1 MKLWNRL
8 LASLRVR
15 RTATDRDLDD
25 ELRDHI
31 ERRAHELRREGL
43 SEAEARRRALVELGG
58 VQQIKEEVRAMRSGV
73 WLEALPQ
80 DVRFAARQLHARPG
94 FTLVAVLTLALG
106 IGASTAI
113 FSVVNAVVLRPLP
126 YPDAERL
133 AVVHQTAIAQGGEA
147 IPFSPPNYL
156 DFREQARSFAHFGG
170 AFWSAATLT
179 GGEPERLEAAYVHA
193 SYFAALGMP
202 PQTGRL
208 LEEADEARGA
218 APVVLL
224 SHGFWRRRFGAD
236 PAILGRTLTLND
248 KAHTVVG
255 VLPQGVKYPLE
266 AEVWTPLKFAPSEM
280 QERFSFYVRVVAR
293 LAPGV
298 SLEQAQSE
306 LDTIAQR
313 LAQQRPDTNKG
324 FGARLVPLHDHIV
337 GDVRATLLY
346 LLGAVGFVWLIAC
359 ANVANLM
366 LSRTAAR
373 EREMAVRTALGAGR
387 ARLAAQLLTESLLL
401 AVAGGAAGLVLGRW
415 CVAALIALRPEHLP
429 RLDEVGLDPYVFA
442 FAAGM
447 SLLAGILFG
456 LIPAMRAGR
465 AGWGLSLK
473 VGAQTSAVRHAR
485 TRGALV
491 VAQLSLSLVLLAGA
505 GLMLRTL
512 WTLLSTPPGFD
523 SRGVLVADLLLPVK
537 YNDLPR
543 RIGFLDA
550 VLGHMAALQGVEST
564 GAVNIVP
571 LSGRQST
578 QGFEIEGRPQA
589 ALQGD
594 PLTGN
599 YRTVS
604 PGYLRL
610 MRVPLRQGRGI
621 EERDHAASPPVV
633 LINEAMARRYW
644 PGENP
649 LGRRIRIL
657 RRGEPAFRE
666 IVGIVGDIRHEGLHL
681 EAQPEM
687 YVSIAL
693 PPLAYVSL
701 AVRTTGDPAALASA
715 LREAVWAVDPDQPVS
730 RVRTM
735 DDVVA
740 ASIGETRFYSLLLGI
755 FALLALG
762 LAAVGIYGVMSYAVA
777 ARTREIGIRLA
788 LGAQRGTVFRLVMVR
803 GARLV
808 ATGLAFGLVG
818 ALAATRGI
826 EKLLYGVQPTDAL
839 TFASVAGVLAL
850 VALIACWL
858 PARRATRVD
867 PAITLRYE

>member
-8 LASLRVR
+8 LATLRVR

-25 ELRDHI
+25 ELRDHV
-31 ERRAHELRREGL
+31 ECRVEELRGEGL
-43 SEAEARRRALVELGG
+43 SAAEARRRALVELGG
-58 VQQIKEEVRAMRSGV
+58 AQQIKEEVRSMRTGI
-73 WLEALPQ
+73 WLEALAQ
-80 DVRFAARQLHARPG
+80 DVRFAARQLRTHPG
-94 FTLVAVLTLALG
+94 FTIVAIVTLALG

-126 YPDAERL
+126 YPDADEL
-133 AVVHQTAIAQGGEA
+133 VVVHQTALARAAEP
-147 IPFSPPNYL
+147 IPFSPPNYV
-156 DFREQARSFAHFGG
+156 DFRDQARSFAHFGG

-193 SYFAALGMP
+193 SFLSALGMS
-202 PQTGRL
+202 PQIGRL
-208 LEEADEARGA
+208 LEKADEAHGA
-218 APVVLL
+218 ARVALL
-224 SHGFWRRRFGAD
+224 SYGLWQRRFGAD
-236 PAILGRTLTLND
+236 PAVLGHILMLDD
-248 KAHTVVG
+248 KPHTVVG
-255 VLPQGVKYPLE
+255 VLPRGVDYPLQ
-266 AEVWTPLKFAPSEM
+266 ADVWMPLRFAPSEM

-324 FGARLVPLHDHIV
+324 FGARLVSLHDHVV

-366 LSRTAAR
+366 LSRAAAR

-387 ARLAAQLLTESLLL
+387 ARLAAQLLTESILL
-401 AVAGGAAGLVLGRW
+401 ALAGGAAGLLLGRW
-415 CVAALIALRPEHLP
+415 CVAALIALRPQHLP
-429 RLDEVGLDPYVFA
+429 RLDEVRLDPYVFG

-465 AGWGLSLK
+465 ADWGLSLK
-473 VGAQTSAVRHAR
+473 VGAQTSVVRHAR

-512 WTLLSTPPGFD
+512 WALLSTPAGFD
-523 SRGVLVADLLLPVK
+523 ARDVLVADLLLPVK
-537 YNDLPR
+537 YNEQVR
-543 RIGFLDA
+543 RVAFMEA
-550 VLGHMAALQGVEST
+550 VLGRLAALPGAQSAA
-564 GAVNIVP
+564 AVNILP
-571 LSGRQST
+571 LSGRQAT
-578 QGFEIEGRPQA
+578 QRFRIEGRPEA
-589 ALQGD
+589 ASQGD
-594 PLTGN
+594 PPAAN
-599 YRTVS
+599 YRVVS
-604 PGYLRL
+604 ADYLRL
-610 MRVPLRQGRGI
+610 MRIPLRRGQGI
-621 EERDHAASPPVV
+621 DARDSAAAPAVV

-649 LGRRIRIL
+649 LGRRITIL

-666 IVGIVGDIRHEGLHL
+666 IVGIVGDIRHAGLHL

-687 YVSIAL
+687 YVAIGQPL
-693 PPLAYVSL
+693 LAYVSL
-701 AVRTTGDPAALASA
+701 AVRTTGDPAKLASA

-735 DDVVA
+735 DEVVA

-755 FALLALG
+755 FAALALG

-788 LGAQRGTVFRLVMVR
+788 LGAQRGTVFRLVLAR

-808 ATGLAFGLVG
+808 AMGLVIGLTG

-826 EKLLYGVQPTDAL
+826 EKLLYGVQATDAL
-839 TFASVAGVLAL
+839 TFAAVAAVLAL
-850 VALIACWL
+850 VALVACWL